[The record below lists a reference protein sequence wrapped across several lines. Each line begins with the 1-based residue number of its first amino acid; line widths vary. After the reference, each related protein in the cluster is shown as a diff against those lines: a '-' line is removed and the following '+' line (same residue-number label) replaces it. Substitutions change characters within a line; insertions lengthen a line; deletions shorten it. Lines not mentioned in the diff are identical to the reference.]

1 MTKIANSRQTFKVAF
16 LKKNAH
22 FFDVWSKRK
31 LPFRNANFFS
41 TTTTLTR
48 SLMHNFAYLQYSYP
62 RKQSKGYKECILL
75 YFGNVGHPSSLRLES
90 SRETFENVH

>member
-1 MTKIANSRQTFKVAF
+1 
-16 LKKNAH
+16 
-22 FFDVWSKRK
+22 
-31 LPFRNANFFS
+31 
-41 TTTTLTR
+41 
-48 SLMHNFAYLQYSYP
+48 MHNFAYLQYSYP